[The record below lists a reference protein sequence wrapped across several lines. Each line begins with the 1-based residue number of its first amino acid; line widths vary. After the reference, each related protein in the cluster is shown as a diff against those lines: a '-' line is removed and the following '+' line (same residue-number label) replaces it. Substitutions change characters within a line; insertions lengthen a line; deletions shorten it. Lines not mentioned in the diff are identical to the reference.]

1 MSIDTIGNFLTI
13 IRNGVMASKRDVVVP
28 HSQMKYQ
35 IAQILEQEGFV
46 KTVSLVDV
54 EESGFKKIKVVLKYV
69 DGESAIH
76 EIDRVSVPGR
86 RVYKGITNV
95 SPVIGGLG
103 VSILSTSKGIMTN
116 KKARQQSVGGEII
129 CTVW

>member
-13 IRNGVMASKRDVVVP
+13 IRNGVMASKRVVVAP

-46 KTVSLVDV
+46 KSISLTDD
-54 EESGFKKIKVVLKYV
+54 ESGFKQIKVVLKYV

>member
-13 IRNGVMASKRDVVVP
+13 IRNGVMSSKRFVAIP
-28 HSQMKYQ
+28 HSKMKYQ

-46 KTVSLVDV
+46 KSVSIIDD
-54 EESGFKKIKVVLKYV
+54 ESGFKNIKIALKYV

-76 EIDRVSVPGR
+76 EIDRVSVPGL
-86 RVYKGITNV
+86 RVYKSISNV

-116 KKARQQSVGGEII
+116 KKARQQSIGGEII

>member
-13 IRNGVMASKRDVVVP
+13 IRNGVMASKRSVVAP
-28 HSQMKYQ
+28 YSKMKYQ

-46 KTVSLVDV
+46 KSVSIV
-54 EESGFKKIKVVLKYV
+54 EDDSGFKQIKLTLKYV

-76 EIDRVSVPGR
+76 EIDRVSVPGL
-86 RVYKGITNV
+86 RVYKSISNV

-103 VSILSTSKGIMTN
+103 ISILSTSKGLMTN
-116 KKARQQSVGGEII
+116 KKAVKAVVGGEIV

>member
-13 IRNGVMASKRDVVVP
+13 IRNGVMASKRVVVAP

-35 IAQILEQEGFV
+35 IAKILEQEGFV
-46 KTVSLVDV
+46 KSISLTDD
-54 EESGFKKIKVVLKYV
+54 ESGFKQIKVVLKYV

>member
-1 MSIDTIGNFLTI
+1 MSIDTIGDFLTI
-13 IRNGVMASKRDVVVP
+13 IRNGVMASKRFVLIP

-46 KTVSLVDV
+46 KSVSLVDD
-54 EESGFKKIKVVLKYV
+54 ESGFKQIKVALKYV

-86 RVYKGITNV
+86 RVYKSISDV